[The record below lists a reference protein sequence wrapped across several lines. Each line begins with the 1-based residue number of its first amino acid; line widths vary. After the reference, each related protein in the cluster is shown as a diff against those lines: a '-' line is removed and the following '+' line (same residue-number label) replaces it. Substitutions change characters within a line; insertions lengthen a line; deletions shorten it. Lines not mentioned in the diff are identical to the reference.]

1 MNVEE
6 TPIRV
11 EIPSDLKKAEDND
24 FYSAVWSFGKH
35 INMMPDDI
43 SSAYDEYGIRIPD
56 EYATF
61 NLIIEQNNVK

>member
-43 SSAYDEYGIRIPD
+43 SSAYNEYGNRIPD
-56 EYATF
+56 
-61 NLIIEQNNVK
+61 